1 MGRAYRAALRR
12 LRRWRKR
19 VEALN
24 AASVAFSVT
33 DPLRGSMPICRA
45 KEAPS

>member
-1 MGRAYRAALRR
+1 MGRPYRVALRR

-33 DPLRGSMPICRA
+33 DPLRGSMPICQA
-45 KEAPS
+45 KVARS